1 MSAPI
6 AVQLYSLRE
15 ELAKDFAGTIRKV
28 ADMGYAG
35 VETAGFNGSTL
46 EDAAKLFAELGLK
59 VSSAHG
65 PLPLGDDQNKVLD
78 TMAAL
83 GAKYVVL
90 PYLPAEDFTTSDR
103 IKANCERIN
112 EADAIARANGLT
124 LLYHNHWWE
133 FRQQVDGKPA
143 FETMLAHLAPSVG
156 FEIDTYWTQTGGT
169 EVVPLLNKLGTSAP
183 LLHIKDGSTDENK
196 SMVAVGD
203 GVMDWASII
212 PASHA
217 EWLIV
222 ELDRCETDMVEA
234 VAKSF
239 SFLSSKGY
247 GHGR

>member
-6 AVQLYSLRE
+6 AVQLYSLRD
-15 ELAKDFAGTIRKV
+15 ELAKDFDGTIRKV

-46 EDAAKLFAELGLK
+46 EAATKLFAELGLK

-90 PYLPAEDFTTSDR
+90 PFLPAEDFSTADR

-143 FETMLAHLAPSVG
+143 FETMVAHLAPSVG
-156 FEIDTYWTQTGGT
+156 FEIDTYWTQTGGSD
-169 EVVPLLNKLGTSAP
+169 VVAVLNKLGASVP
-183 LLHIKDGSTDENK
+183 LLHIKDGPADENQP
-196 SMVAVGD
+196 MVAVGG
-203 GVMDWASII
+203 GVMDWATIM

-222 ELDRCETDMVEA
+222 ELDRCATDMVEA
-234 VAKSF
+234 VAKSYT
-239 SFLSSKGY
+239 FLTSKGY
-247 GHGR
+247 AHGR